1 MKRILRIFS
10 YIAGAVA
17 VLIALLLFYLNVLLP
32 DAGPVPDL
40 QVEQTPERVE
50 RGRYL
55 ANHVM
60 LCMDCHAVRDFSLFT
75 GPAIPETLG
84 AGGERFDH
92 SIGIPGVFYSHNIT
106 PFNLKNWTDGE
117 IFHMIT
123 TGINRDGKAAFP
135 VMPYPSY
142 GKIDAEDVQAVVAY
156 LRTLE
161 PIETERQT
169 PKADFPI
176 NLLMNTFPKEPDLNS
191 RPPKEDRIAY
201 GRYMTTAAAC
211 GDCHT
216 RREGPNFVGEPFAGG
231 QEFLFPDGSVV
242 RSANL
247 TPHETG
253 LGRWTREAFIQRFK
267 GFDPAVY
274 KPHPVQPGEFQT
286 IMPWMMYAG
295 MTEEDL
301 GAIFDY
307 LQSLDPVESSIVRF
321 TSGSA
326 TE

>member
-1 MKRILRIFS
+1 MKKPLRILAFV
-10 YIAGAVA
+10 AGGLVT
-17 VLIALLLFYLNVLLP
+17 LLLLLVFYLMVMLP
-32 DAGPVPDL
+32 NAGPVPDI
-40 QVEQTPERVE
+40 QIEITDERIE

-60 LCMDCHAVRDFSLFT
+60 LCMDCHAIRDFSLFT
-75 GPAIPETLG
+75 GPPIPETLG

-92 SIGIPGVFYSHNIT
+92 SLGIPGIFYSHNIT
-106 PFNLKNWTDGE
+106 PANLSDWTDGE

-135 VMPYPSY
+135 VMPFPNY
-142 GKIDAEDVQAVVAY
+142 GRIDPDDIEAVVAY
-156 LRTLE
+156 LRTLD
-161 PIETERQT
+161 PIETERMT

-176 NLLMNTFPKEPDLNS
+176 NLLMNTFPEKPQFQV
-191 RPPKEDRIAY
+191 RPAVSDRIAY
-201 GRYMTTAAAC
+201 GRYMTMASAC

-216 RREGPNFVGEPFAGG
+216 RREGPNFVGEPYAGG

-253 LGRWTREAFIQRFK
+253 LANWSREAFINRFK
-267 GFDPAVY
+267 AYDPEVY
-274 KPHPVQPGEFQT
+274 QPNSVQPGEFQT

-307 LQSLDPVESSIVRF
+307 LQSVTAVENVVERF
-321 TSGSA
+321 TA
-326 TE
+326 AN